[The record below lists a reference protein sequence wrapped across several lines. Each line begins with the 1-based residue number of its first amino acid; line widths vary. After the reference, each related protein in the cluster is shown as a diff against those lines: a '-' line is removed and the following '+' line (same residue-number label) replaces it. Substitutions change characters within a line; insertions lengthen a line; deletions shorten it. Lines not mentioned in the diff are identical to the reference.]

1 MKEETMWNKPTGKR
15 LAKMPKLYATDEV
28 SIEKKLIYL
37 HFSSVAAIG
46 MLPSLM
52 ETTRSLAS

>member
-1 MKEETMWNKPTGKR
+1 MWNKPTGKR